1 MSHMLTYDMA
11 MWAIG
16 YAISISAL
24 GSILEDYSDYMEAY
38 GYEQSFERDGL

>member
-1 MSHMLTYDMA
+1 MLTYDKA
-11 MWAIG
+11 MWTIG

-24 GSILEDYSDYMEAY
+24 GSILEDYSGYTEAY